1 MSNPPWMPLHIK
13 DYLAD
18 TGHLT
23 TAQHGAYLLL
33 IMHYWQTGGLPDD
46 DAALATITKTRRD
59 TWRQLRPV
67 IRQLFGECW
76 RHKRID
82 RELQHAAKLME
93 KRSERAKEAALKR
106 WAKNAP
112 SMLRA
117 MRQACP

>member
-1 MSNPPWMPLHIK
+1 MSNPPWMPLHIA

-18 TGHLT
+18 TGNLT
-23 TAQHGAYLLL
+23 TLQHGAYLLL
-33 IMHYWQTGGLPDD
+33 IMHYWQKGGLPTD
-46 DAALATITKTRRD
+46 DAELAAITRMVPSKWPRV
-59 TWRQLRPV
+59 RPTLA
-67 IRQLFGECW
+67 QFFTKDW

-112 SMLRA
+112 GMLRA
-117 MRQACP
+117 MR